1 MTALLKVE
9 DIHTYIGQFHILQGV
24 SLEVPEHG
32 ITVVLGRN
40 GAGKSTTMRTIMGL
54 TPARTG
60 RVVLGGEDIT
70 RLPAYEV
77 ARRGIGFVPED
88 RQIFSQLT
96 VEENLRIAVR
106 EKGAELKARQD
117 LIFTLF
123 PDLAKALGRKGGSLS
138 GGQQQMLA
146 IARALINDNRLLI
159 VDEPSKGLAP
169 IVVQHMMD
177 VFQQLKGKTTILLVE
192 QNFAMASGLG
202 DYYYLID
209 AGVTVHNGPMASLV
223 ASDEL
228 KRAYLGIASKVAV

>member
-24 SLEVPEHG
+24 SLEVPEHS

-106 EKGAELKARQD
+106 EKGAGLKARQD
-117 LIFTLF
+117 LVFTLF

-177 VFQQLKGKTTILLVE
+177 VFLQFKGKTTILLVE
-192 QNFAMASGLG
+192 QNFTMASGLG

-209 AGVTVHNGPMASLV
+209 DGVTVHNGPMASLV

-228 KRAYLGIASKVAV
+228 KRTYLGIASKAAV